1 VGVGHSGESGGALL
15 KAPRSVITIDE
26 VLFMEDFMKKYGD

>member
-1 VGVGHSGESGGALL
+1 VGVATEPGAEALL